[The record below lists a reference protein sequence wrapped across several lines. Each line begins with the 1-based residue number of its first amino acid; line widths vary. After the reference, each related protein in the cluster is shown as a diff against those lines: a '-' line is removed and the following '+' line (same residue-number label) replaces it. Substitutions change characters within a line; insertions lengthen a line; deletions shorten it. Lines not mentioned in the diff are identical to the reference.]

1 MRQLAQ
7 RLRRAVGT
15 FIVDWVAPGMVGFAP
30 VPLSFQELSPEE
42 IHRYER
48 LYGTESEPAR
58 QSILVSPLW
67 MSAVEEHQ

>member
-1 MRQLAQ
+1 MRQLVL
-7 RLRRAVGT
+7 RLRRAIGT

-30 VPLSFQELSPEE
+30 VPLSFREPPPEE
-42 IHRYER
+42 FRGDEPP
-48 LYGTESEPAR
+48 YGTESKPVP